1 MDNID
6 VMKQLES
13 FERTINEIQEIS
25 NENKNNFSYIIDV
38 LQNGD
43 TGITVLI
50 PKDYDFSHFNLGDYY
65 QNDSLIKES
74 LDTFT
79 TQTINFK
86 RSLEIYKTVPYAPLL
101 NPKLNY
107 ELNQY
112 LNSFKN
118 INKTI
123 KNLGRKSELL
133 QHELVYTNLEEV
145 IKDKKNEKFEY
156 IFELVKEIL
165 QLKTSILNDSNILFI
180 DFELT
185 VQSFEFSIK
194 ETLAFEKKKHDNQT
208 EYFERL
214 KEEQNLLI
222 KQYRNEIINLIEK
235 YENKIKDYE
244 LDIDKL
250 RKSSDL
256 LITGVDAGLKN
267 LNELN
272 EKSQKLELDFS
283 VIIKE
288 KTTEINKELE
298 IEKNKLST
306 NINEAKNALFE
317 EEKVIR
323 DAHKNFL
330 TLVGNAGIYELTE
343 NYYKKSDDEKKEYKR
358 FRRYT
363 SYALIAAILSTFL
376 IFIWALFDKPD
387 PTYNFTNFLW
397 QHETSNKIDY
407 FLLLSRLSISLM
419 FFVLALYLSKQASK
433 HYECYQEN
441 NRTFLQLAALEPFM
455 AKMSEDEQ
463 KAIRKRLIST
473 YFNQNADGKFASNTE
488 EVGLP
493 SSLSTPIEKLT
504 EVLKPLIDKA
514 SDPSKPN

>member
-25 NENKNNFSYIIDV
+25 NENKNNFSYVIDV

-86 RSLEIYKTVPYAPLL
+86 RSLEIYKTVPYASLL

-222 KQYRNEIINLIEK
+222 KQFRNEISNLTEK
-235 YENKIKDYE
+235 YNNQIRNYE
-244 LDIDKL
+244 LDIDKIK
-250 RKSSDL
+250 KSSEL
-256 LITGVDAGLKN
+256 LITGVDSGLKS

-283 VIIKE
+283 TIINEKKTKIDEDLKIKILDIDNQFNALRSRLNTRTEKIKNSQKDLMKLLE
-288 KTTEINKELE
+288 KTSLH
-298 IEKNKLST
+298 KLT
-306 NINEAKNALFE
+306 DNYKTKADK
-317 EEKVIR
+317 EEK
-323 DAHKNFL
+323 AYKNNSRITIGAIISAIITTIIIIGL
-330 TLVGNAGIYELTE
+330 PIYEYWKHVPPIEPNFYTIVARLTV
-343 NYYKKSDDEKKEYKR
+343 
-358 FRRYT
+358 
-363 SYALIAAILSTFL
+363 
-376 IFIWALFDKPD
+376 
-387 PTYNFTNFLW
+387 
-397 QHETSNKIDY
+397 
-407 FLLLSRLSISLM
+407 SLM
-419 FFVLALYLSKQASK
+419 FFVLAIYTSKQAAK
-433 HYECYQEN
+433 HYECFQEN
-441 NRTFLQLAALEPFM
+441 YRTYLQLAALEPFM
-455 AKMSEDEQ
+455 SRMSEEEQ
-463 KAIRKRLIST
+463 KDIRKGLIPT
-473 YFNQNADGKFASNTE
+473 YFNQNSDSKFSSKGE

-493 SSLSTPIEKLT
+493 TSFNMPIEKVAEL
-504 EVLKPLIDKA
+504 LKPFLDKA
-514 SDPSKPN
+514 SDPTKPNS